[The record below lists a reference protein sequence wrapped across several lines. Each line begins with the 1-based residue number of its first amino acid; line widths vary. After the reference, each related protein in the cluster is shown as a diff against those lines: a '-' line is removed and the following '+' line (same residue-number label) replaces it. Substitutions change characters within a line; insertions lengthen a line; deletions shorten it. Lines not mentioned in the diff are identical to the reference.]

1 MRSLWLQ
8 PKHVAAAHRVCTGC
22 APARS
27 EGTETETETF
37 SGVNAALQGDMPH
50 TRRSGLGL
58 AIAQPAAPRAGPGW
72 PRAPARCSPRV
83 SKATELQVL
92 ATSHPSDFC

>member
-1 MRSLWLQ
+1 MW
-8 PKHVAAAHRVCTGC
+8 PPPTAC
-22 APARS
+22 ARGALPLAVR
-27 EGTETETETF
+27 EQTETETF

-50 TRRSGLGL
+50 TRRCGLGL

-92 ATSHPSDFC
+92 ATSHPSGFC